1 MDRHGTSVGILGG
14 EEFLASSLNQ
24 KDFKEIMTLHTITF
38 ELPPHGSHQP
48 VQENDEAGETTFGDE
63 IESESVRARQRVIAA
78 NL

>member
-48 VQENDEAGETTFGDE
+48 VQERDEAGEITGDE

>member
-24 KDFKEIMTLHTITF
+24 KDFKEIMTL

-48 VQENDEAGETTFGDE
+48 VQERDEAGETTFGDE

>member
-38 ELPPHGSHQP
+38 ELLPHGSHQP
-48 VQENDEAGETTFGDE
+48 VQENGETTFGDE
-63 IESESVRARQRVIAA
+63 IESESVRARQRGIAA